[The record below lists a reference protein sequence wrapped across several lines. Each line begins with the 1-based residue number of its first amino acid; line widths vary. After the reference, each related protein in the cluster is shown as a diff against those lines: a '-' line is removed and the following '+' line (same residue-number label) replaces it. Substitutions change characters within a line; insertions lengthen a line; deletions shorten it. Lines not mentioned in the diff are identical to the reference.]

1 MTGII
6 AAMRIELSGLCQIA
20 TEVTHREVCCVD
32 YITAKIDGTPVVMAV
47 SGEGKVNAAVCAQT
61 MILLFGATRIINTG
75 VAGSLS
81 PTLHVPDVA
90 IATETVQHDY
100 DISPLGFAR
109 GQVLCGRRNDEFPDG
124 DAITV
129 RFPADPAISRALME
143 AATAEGCHAEMGCIV
158 SGDQFIADP
167 AVKNDLIATFG
178 GIACEMEGGAIAQ
191 VCRVAGVPYG
201 VLRAISDNADENAPE
216 SFNPQKAAAIS
227 IAVTRRAL
235 ALLA

>member
-6 AAMRIELSGLCQIA
+6 AAMRIELHGLCQIA
-20 TEVTHREVCCVD
+20 TEVTHREICSVD
-32 YITAKIDGTPVVMAV
+32 YITAKIDGHPVVMAV

-61 MILLFGATRIINTG
+61 MILAFGAERIINTG

-90 IATETVQHDY
+90 VATETVQHDY
-100 DISPLGFAR
+100 DLSPLGFPR

-129 RFPADPAISRALME
+129 RFPADPAIVRALTQ
-143 AATAEGCHAEMGCIV
+143 AAKAEGCHAEAGCIV

-167 AVKNDLIATFG
+167 DVKADLVKTFG

-201 VLRAISDNADENAPE
+201 VLRAISDNADEKAPE
-216 SFNPQKAAAIS
+216 TFNPQRAAAIS